1 MKTLFPIPLL
11 GKDTSEVES
20 LPSYITRLA
29 YHHRVSIG
37 DIFRLVFSEVD
48 SDEKVRSTHF
58 SPESIMQPNKRTLS
72 LVNTL
77 SLMTNQPL
85 EQSALVWMYKALGR
99 SSLEIVKGYRW
110 CPECFSEMNKM
121 GLEPFIK
128 SKWHLSAIKHCPIHR
143 TNFLNKCECCG
154 CKQTGYNRKY
164 HFSIC
169 QECQAD
175 LSDRIE
181 PLNPSAVHNSW
192 EENGFDLIRLYED
205 LSEVK
210 FASFPEGGSIQ
221 SLSSVFDYYWGED
234 EENKFYELFGR
245 DKAIGLIHKQ
255 QPISLITAR
264 RLALKLGVSLY
275 SFMNGEAA
283 MVPFIIDPKVMCV
296 LPEGYATTVKRRNY
310 DHEEKLKKIL
320 HYLDVLDCPSLKEIS
335 ECTGTSTGYIRYR
348 YPVLAQ
354 KISDDFMADNLKA
367 QLRKIHNA
375 QKLALQYF
383 FDQKYSDCPKSKR
396 QAYKEVKRETGLP
409 KGVIERAVKRAYNAM
424 H

>member
-11 GKDTSEVES
+11 GKDTSEIES

-37 DIFRLVFSEVD
+37 DIFRLVFSEVN
-48 SDEKVRSTHF
+48 SDEKERGAHF
-58 SPESIMQPNKRTLS
+58 SPESIMQPNNTTLS

-121 GLEPFIK
+121 GLEPFMK

-143 TNFLNKCECCG
+143 TNFLNKCESCG
-154 CKQTGYNRKY
+154 CKQVGYNRQH
-164 HFSIC
+164 HFSTC
-169 QECQAD
+169 QDCKAD
-175 LSDRIE
+175 LSVRKDPIR
-181 PLNPSAVHNSW
+181 PSGIHNSW

-210 FASFPEGGSIQ
+210 FASFPEDGAIQ
-221 SLSSVFDYYWGED
+221 SLSKVFDYYWDED
-234 EENKFYELFGR
+234 EEYKFYELFGR
-245 DKAIGLIHKQ
+245 DESIGLIHKQ
-255 QPISLITAR
+255 KPISLITAR
-264 RLALKLGVSLY
+264 RIALKLGVSLY
-275 SFMNGEAA
+275 TFMSGEAA
-283 MVPFIIDPKVMCV
+283 NVPFIIDPKIMCV
-296 LPEGYATTVKRRNY
+296 LPDGYAAITERKKY
-310 DHEEKLKKIL
+310 DHEKKLQQIL
-320 HYLDVLDCPSLKEIS
+320 HYLDVLNCPSLKQIAES
-335 ECTGTSTGYIRYR
+335 TGTSTGYLRYR
-348 YPVLAQ
+348 YPILTK
-354 KISDDFMADNLKA
+354 KISEDFKADKLKN
-367 QLRKIHNA
+367 QLRKIHQA

-383 FDQKYSDCPKSKR
+383 FDQKYADHPKSKR
-396 QAYKEVKRETGLP
+396 QAYKEVKSETGLA
-409 KGVIERAVKRAYNAM
+409 KGIIEQAVKRAYNAI